1 VRASCLHSTLDRLET
16 VAPGQP
22 NELDP
27 QRLGRVAV
35 DVGSDADDRRDYFLG
50 DWNVI
55 SVTCP
60 WYVVASAF
68 TAFLKSAHFVG
79 VHPCGGM
86 VMVTLWVTP
95 LPGWSSLIA
104 APPC

>member
-22 NELDP
+22 NELDA

-35 DVGSDADDRRDYFLG
+35 DVGGDADDRRDYFLG

-60 WYVVASAF
+60 WYVVASVL
-68 TAFLKSAHFVG
+68 TACLNCAHDVG
-79 VHPCGGM
+79 FHPCVGAGI
-86 VMVTLWVTP
+86 VMVTVWVTP
-95 LPGWSSLIA
+95 LPG
-104 APPC
+104 